1 MQDKSIKNR
10 IIKNKDYNNE
20 KRTSVN
26 KIIINNNK
34 KKHKIKPINIDST

>member
-34 KKHKIKPINIDST
+34 KKT